1 MQACMERKK
10 EISSTGQITRVDV
23 KFAYLTN
30 DKYGSVF
37 VPPCSALPRN
47 CHSADLTLFYKAG
60 DIVHFT
66 AIPQQGKNECQWLA
80 TKVTP
85 SAKNDLYQA
94 PCRQISTFQQVVTI
108 TLVTETYA
116 YACNGELGMV
126 FIPGAA
132 FQQSEVIKLDS
143 YLAVGDNIIV
153 RIRSQAPRCGCNWIA
168 EYASKIT
175 ALNAAASSVL
185 SVVGNESSSIDHIE
199 RGKGIIVWTDHLMVC
214 VMNNRSEKVMCP
226 ILTWM
231 GGNNGN
237 LFAESLT
244 DVVEVGQMVF
254 YEAVFS
260 NIGLRAKWWSTKFP
274 RKNFADS
281 YTQTALTVEQMIIR
295 SIEPDI
301 LQHLQMKIPNIIK
314 LAKNL

>member
-1 MQACMERKK
+1 MEKKK
-10 EISSTGQITRVDV
+10 EISSTGQVTRVDV

-30 DKYGSVF
+30 DKHGSVF
-37 VPPCSALPRN
+37 VPPCSALPKN
-47 CHSADLTLFYKAG
+47 CLTPDLTLFYKAG

-66 AIPQQGKNECQWLA
+66 AVPQQDKNDCHWIA

-85 SAKNDLYQA
+85 SANNDVYQA
-94 PCRQISTFQQVVTI
+94 PCHEISNFQQVVTI

-116 YACNGELGMV
+116 YASNDELGMV

-132 FQQSEVIKLDS
+132 FQQTEVAKLDS
-143 YLAVGDNIIV
+143 YLAAGDSIIV

-168 EYASKIT
+168 EYATKIT

-185 SVVGNESSSIDHIE
+185 QICDNESFYDDYIR
-199 RGKGIIVWTDHLMVC
+199 RGKGIIVWADHLMAC
-214 VMNNRSEKVMCP
+214 VVNDCNEKVTCP

-237 LFAESLT
+237 LLAESLC
-244 DVVEVGQMVF
+244 DVIEIGQTVF
-254 YEAVFS
+254 YEAVLS
-260 NIGLRAKWWSTKFP
+260 HVGLRAKWWSTESP

-281 YTQTALTVEQMIIR
+281 YAQTALTVEQMIIR
-295 SIEPDI
+295 SMEPDI
-301 LQHLQMKIPNIIK
+301 LLHLQEKIPTVIE

>member
-1 MQACMERKK
+1 MEKK
-10 EISSTGQITRVDV
+10 REISSTGQITRVDV

-30 DKYGSVF
+30 DKCGSVF

-47 CHSADLTLFYKAG
+47 CLSPDLTNFYKAG

-66 AIPQQGKNECQWLA
+66 AVPQQGKNDCQWLA

-85 SAKNDLYQA
+85 SANNDIYQA
-94 PCRQISTFQQVVTI
+94 PCYQISNLQQIVTI

-116 YACNGELGMV
+116 YATNDELGTI
-126 FIPGAA
+126 FIPGSA
-132 FQQSEVIKLDS
+132 FQQTEVAKLDS
-143 YLAVGDNIIV
+143 HLAVGDNIIV
-153 RIRSQAPRCGCNWIA
+153 HIRSQAPRCGCNWIA

-175 ALNAAASSVL
+175 VLNAAASSMLNVD
-185 SVVGNESSSIDHIE
+185 SNESSCSGLIK
-199 RGKGIIVWTDHLMVC
+199 RGKGIIVWADDLMAC
-214 VMNNRSEKVMCP
+214 VTNDSNEKVMCP
-226 ILTWM
+226 ILTWA

-237 LFAESLT
+237 LFAECLN
-244 DVVEVGQMVF
+244 DVVEVGQTVF
-254 YEAVFS
+254 YEALYS
-260 NIGLRAKWWSTKFP
+260 DIGLRAKWWSTKSP

-301 LQHLQMKIPNIIK
+301 LQHLQKKIPNIIQ

>member
-1 MQACMERKK
+1 MERKK

-30 DKYGSVF
+30 DKCGCVF
-37 VPPCSALPRN
+37 VPPCSALPKN
-47 CHSADLTLFYKAG
+47 CLSPNLTLFYKAG

-66 AIPQQGKNECQWLA
+66 AVPQQDKNECQWLA

-85 SAKNDLYQA
+85 SANNDMYQA
-94 PCRQISTFQQVVTI
+94 PCHEVNNLQQVVTI

-116 YACNGELGMV
+116 YAINDELGMV

-132 FQQSEVIKLDS
+132 FQQTEVAKLDS
-143 YLAVGDNIIV
+143 YLANGDSVIV

-175 ALNAAASSVL
+175 GLNAAASSALHV
-185 SVVGNESSSIDHIE
+185 SGNESSCDYIK
-199 RGKGIIVWTDHLMVC
+199 RGKGIIVWADHLMAC
-214 VMNNRSEKVMCP
+214 VKNDCNEEVICP

-237 LFAESLT
+237 LFAESLC
-244 DVVEVGQMVF
+244 DVVEVGQTVF
-254 YEAVFS
+254 YEALFS
-260 NIGLRAKWWSTKFP
+260 NVGLRAKWWSTKSP
-274 RKNFADS
+274 KKNFADS

-301 LQHLQMKIPNIIK
+301 LQHLQKKIPNIIE